1 MAQLSCLL
9 LARPFAVSPRATRH
23 VRTRGMREP
32 WYTAVPVTM
41 LTVFDCSEGYAVPI
55 EHARVEGGDLHGDA
69 QRTPG
74 SEEETM
80 AREKKGGRGG
90 RDPARQSDREE
101 QYGGIN
107 EQAREW
113 TGQQRFG
120 TGAPR
125 GQDFGTGGTQQQH
138 DPDLGRQFGRGGG
151 EEGRADASGTG
162 GHGSGS
168 FGQSASSQGRNFGQG
183 DYYQGQDYGEEF
195 GQSGRSAQSGGRY
208 GSPGYQGGSAAQG
221 YQGSGYGQQGYQGGG
236 YGPQSGQHGWQG
248 TGFDRQGV
256 GSGFSG
262 ESAGGYESGRQMGY
276 VGRGP
281 KGYRRSDDRIREDVS
296 EELTRHPGVDASEI
310 EVRVENGEV
319 TLTGTV
325 ESRQAK
331 RMAEDCVEQCSGVK
345 EVHNQLRVN
354 RQGSTQGS
362 LESSQGAGQFEGR
375 KQESEESRSR
385 SSQTRGRS

>member
-1 MAQLSCLL
+1 
-9 LARPFAVSPRATRH
+9 
-23 VRTRGMREP
+23 
-32 WYTAVPVTM
+32 
-41 LTVFDCSEGYAVPI
+41 
-55 EHARVEGGDLHGDA
+55 
-69 QRTPG
+69 
-74 SEEETM
+74 
-80 AREKKGGRGG
+80 
-90 RDPARQSDREE
+90 
-101 QYGGIN
+101 
-107 EQAREW
+107 
-113 TGQQRFG
+113 
-120 TGAPR
+120 
-125 GQDFGTGGTQQQH
+125 
-138 DPDLGRQFGRGGG
+138 
-151 EEGRADASGTG
+151 
-162 GHGSGS
+162 
-168 FGQSASSQGRNFGQG
+168 
-183 DYYQGQDYGEEF
+183 
-195 GQSGRSAQSGGRY
+195 
-208 GSPGYQGGSAAQG
+208 
-221 YQGSGYGQQGYQGGG
+221 
-236 YGPQSGQHGWQG
+236 
-248 TGFDRQGV
+248 
-256 GSGFSG
+256 
-262 ESAGGYESGRQMGY
+262 MGY